1 MVSIRLFST
10 CHRIPNRTSRASAM
24 DSRILRNRILFLI
37 SFYYANLILLVFSVC
52 SLAYSTLFVNISQ
65 KFNEGFSYES
75 NWSGLPEYPTPRHK
89 PSHVRMSA
97 DVRGFSGITKPSVL
111 LGGGAP
117 PPGWRAEV
125 PGPFPTPRSH
135 PFSAPHRWLWCRGA
149 MALQSCRGPRFPPLE
164 AHRS

>member
-1 MVSIRLFST
+1 MGIFLREPLGWF
-10 CHRIPNRTSRASAM
+10 CWN
-24 DSRILRNRILFLI
+24 ILRPIN
-37 SFYYANLILLVFSVC
+37 
-52 SLAYSTLFVNISQ
+52 Q
-65 KFNEGFSYES
+65 
-75 NWSGLPEYPTPRHK
+75 PPHD
-89 PSHVRMSA
+89 RMSA

-149 MALQSCRGPRFPPLE
+149 MALRSCRGPRFPPIPGAVLE
-164 AHRS
+164 NKERPIGYQVKNMILFRPFIGNAVGCVIHPKVHIDGAIGELHHLIDHNVFLG